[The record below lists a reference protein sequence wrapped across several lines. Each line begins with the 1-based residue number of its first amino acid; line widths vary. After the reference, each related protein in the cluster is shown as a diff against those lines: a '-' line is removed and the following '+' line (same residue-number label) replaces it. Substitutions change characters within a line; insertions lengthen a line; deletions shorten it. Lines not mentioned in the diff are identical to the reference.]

1 VGCVPV
7 REAYVLLDVRLVM
20 PFNSSDAY
28 HQYERS
34 VLQKMRYMHEE
45 SVRDFLRAVQETS
58 VTRLQVLP
66 SGKVLWRAQKGHSYR
81 QEHQGD
87 PDYIEVECALAP
99 ERMKP
104 LPEKVTDGRMNPRG
118 IAYLYLAMDQNTA
131 CAEVRPWLKS
141 YISLGQFNTGRDLRI
156 VDCTSDQKKWPF
168 KAFDAK
174 DISVIP
180 WESHEY
186 ESVVWGDIGYAM
198 SKPVTL
204 EDSSLSYVPTQIIA
218 ESLRHHQAD
227 GIAYRSLLNEEG
239 VNVVLFDI
247 RDADLVACGLME
259 TKAIQFTFEA
269 CDNPYFVKQSNITL
283 QEKERQSGTS

>member
-1 VGCVPV
+1 
-7 REAYVLLDVRLVM
+7 M

-28 HQYERS
+28 HRYECS

-45 SVRDFLRAVQETS
+45 SVRDFLREVQETS
-58 VTRLQVLP
+58 VNRLQVVP
-66 SGKVLWRAQKGHSYR
+66 FGKVLWRAQKGHSYR
-81 QEHQGD
+81 QGGQGD
-87 PDYIEVECALAP
+87 PDLIEVECALEP

-104 LPEKVTDGRMNPRG
+104 LPEKVTDGRLNPRG
-118 IAYLYLAMDQNTA
+118 IAYLYLATDQDTA

-141 YISLGQFNTGRDLRI
+141 RISLGQFKTRRDLRI

-174 DISVIP
+174 NISFIP
-180 WESHEY
+180 WEPHEY

-198 SKPVTL
+198 SKPVTV
-204 EDSSLSYVPTQIIA
+204 EDSSLSYIPTQIIA

-227 GIAYRSLLNEEG
+227 GIAYRSLLTEDG
-239 VNVVLFDI
+239 VNIALFDI

-259 TKAIQFTFEA
+259 TRAIRFTFKAWDIHIASSKAMSPLKKNREL
-269 CDNPYFVKQSNITL
+269 PKRPSVRELMRGKLSP
-283 QEKERQSGTS
+283 